1 MGETWTLAEL
11 VERAGRALAAA
22 DVRAPSG
29 RVTEVPDARMVRWYT
44 TTGLLD
50 RPVVRGRVGYYGER
64 HLLQLVAVKRLQA
77 QGLTL
82 AEIQQRLAGARPQ
95 RLREL
100 AELPTPSARA
110 PLAEA
115 SSPDG
120 YAARPAS
127 RGRARFWA
135 DRPSTAVDR
144 TNDDRTNDGHAN
156 DDDAT
161 ADHDGADLLYGVRI
175 GGAVVLLPVEP
186 DADDVAAI
194 RAAARPL
201 RDVLVARGLLNRPTP
216 QVPNPQ
222 KGGPS

>member
-1 MGETWTLAEL
+1 MAETWTLAEL

-29 RVTEVPDARMVRWYT
+29 RVTGVPDVRMVRWYT

-82 AEIQQRLAGARPQ
+82 AELQQRLAGARPE

-100 AELPTPSARA
+100 AELPAPSAPA
-110 PLAEA
+110 PLVEA
-115 SSPDG
+115 PLIGPPSPDG
-120 YAARPAS
+120 YAGRPVS

-135 DRPSTAVDR
+135 GRPRTTDDHSTHDR
-144 TNDDRTNDGHAN
+144 
-156 DDDAT
+156 
-161 ADHDGADLLYGVRI
+161 ADHDRAGHDRADHDRADHDRTDLLYGVRI

-186 DADDVAAI
+186 DAD
-194 RAAARPL
+194 
-201 RDVLVARGLLNRPTP
+201 
-216 QVPNPQ
+216 
-222 KGGPS
+222 